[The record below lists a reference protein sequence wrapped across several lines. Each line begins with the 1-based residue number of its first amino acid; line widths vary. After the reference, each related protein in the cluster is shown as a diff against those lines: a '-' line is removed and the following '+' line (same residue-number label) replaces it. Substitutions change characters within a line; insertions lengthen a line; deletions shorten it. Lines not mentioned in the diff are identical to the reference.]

1 MWRAPG
7 VASMLGRAGWRRG
20 AFSGAWAAEAHF
32 SDAQGW
38 TRLRSVRGRVRLPRQ
53 AARASLRSKCSGGAL
68 GLCSLVIPFL
78 IGTTPFDLTV
88 LLRIAC
94 TAERLVTSRD
104 REFKSRKGRQNSRG
118 KHATKHQRTRT
129 EARGA
134 TPLWP
139 SGEGAR
145 LLATPFAPQSR
156 PAATAALCLASSS
169 GRRACADS
177 TTSPPFPALLL
188 RHRHHITCRC
198 QP

>member
-1 MWRAPG
+1 MALPQTPGRRRRMAAPHG
-7 VASMLGRAGWRRG
+7 GRCGSGARAGGCGCHVSGACVARQRRLRRG
-20 AFSGAWAAEAHF
+20 PSA
-32 SDAQGW
+32 
-38 TRLRSVRGRVRLPRQ
+38 
-53 AARASLRSKCSGGAL
+53 GGAL
-68 GLCSLVIPFL
+68 GLCSFVSSKM
-78 IGTTPFDLTV
+78 IGTTPFVITV
-88 LLRIAC
+88 LLRLAS